1 MFIYMANAVK
11 KNMAEDILEKIGVDL
26 FLKTKT
32 KPSHQV
38 NVVLLKANFK
48 NIFADD
54 QPKYAIMEYIDGRK
68 IISQPTP
75 SEITKYE
82 SYLNKSNWG
91 GASKICNYDISKP
104 FLAECYKD
112 CNFAFTFFSER
123 TRESMGLRT
132 IPQDSSNFVLCGFL
146 MMTIAVDT
154 KNQSYLY
161 IDDVCSLGGLGS
173 MLMNL
178 SKNMLAIT
186 NIKNLKLTS
195 LDKPIGFYLHFG
207 LKFDK
212 GNKTYIVPE
221 DSPLSYW
228 NYDKTSKSLVFTPQ
242 EEMKGKTKFKNNAG
256 FLYNNRSGG
265 PISILPK
272 DKPLSQVSR
281 LKSKTH
287 LLGGP
292 KGKPSQIVKVK
303 TDNDGITMSFK
314 FPETPR
320 DPFVEALIKY
330 EGKKNHDKIE
340 EREDN
345 LRSMKKT
352 TSRKSRRK
360 SFSNSYIKK
369 PSRRVSRKLSLGNNI
384 KLTYNIPKN
393 SKPKSKK
400 IRKRTKSDSQMPKNK
415 SKKRTMSV

>member
-1 MFIYMANAVK
+1 MFIYMANASQ

-26 FLKTKT
+26 FLKTRT

-38 NVVLLKANFK
+38 NVVLLKVSFK
-48 NIFADD
+48 NIYASDE
-54 QPKYAIMEYIDGRK
+54 PKYAILEYIDGRK

-75 SEITKYE
+75 EEITKYE
-82 SYLNKSNWG
+82 SYLKKSNWG
-91 GASKICNYDISKP
+91 GASKICNYDISKG

-123 TRESMGLRT
+123 SRESMGMRSLSQG
-132 IPQDSSNFVLCGFL
+132 ISNFVLCGFL
-146 MMTIAVDT
+146 MMTIAVDRR
-154 KNQSYLY
+154 NHSYLY

-195 LDKPIGFYLHFG
+195 LDKPVGFYLHFG

-212 GNKTYIVPE
+212 GSKTYFVPE

-228 NYDKTSKSLVFTPQ
+228 NYDKASKSLVFTAQ
-242 EEMKGKTKFKNNAG
+242 EDMKGKTKFQNNAG
-256 FLYNNRSGG
+256 FLYNNSPGG
-265 PISILPK
+265 IISILPK

-287 LLGGP
+287 LIGGP
-292 KGKPSQIVKVK
+292 EGKPSQIVKVK
-303 TDNDGITMSFK
+303 TDNDGISMSFK

-320 DPFVEALIKY
+320 DPIIDAIIDTQGEANRK
-330 EGKKNHDKIE
+330 KIE
-340 EREDN
+340 EREEKF
-345 LRSMKKT
+345 RTMEKT
-352 TSRKSRRK
+352 PMRVSRRK
-360 SFSNSYIKK
+360 SLSNSYVKK
-369 PSRRVSRKLSLGNNI
+369 SKKMRRLSLD
-384 KLTYNIPKN
+384 N
-393 SKPKSKK
+393 SFKYIYKPKSKPIK
-400 IRKRTKSDSQMPKNK
+400 SRKLRTKSNSQIPKNKK
-415 SKKRTMSV
+415 SKKRTMSF

>member
-1 MFIYMANAVK
+1 MANAFQ
-11 KNMAEDILEKIGVDL
+11 KNMAEDMLEKIGVDL

-38 NVVLLKANFK
+38 NVVLLKISFK
-48 NIFADD
+48 NLYPTDE
-54 QPKYAIMEYIDGRK
+54 PMYAILEYIDGRK

-75 SEITKYE
+75 AEIVKYE
-82 SYLNKSNWG
+82 SYLKKSNWA
-91 GASKICNYDISKP
+91 GASKICNYDISRE
-104 FLAECYKD
+104 FLAECYRD

-123 TRESMGLRT
+123 SRESMGLRS
-132 IPQDSSNFVLCGFL
+132 ISQDAGNFVLCGFL
-146 MMTIAVDT
+146 MMTIAVNRA
-154 KNQSYLY
+154 NQSYLY

-195 LDKPIGFYLHFG
+195 LDKPVGFYLHFG

-212 GNKTYIVPE
+212 GTKTYIVPE

-228 NYDKTSKSLVFTPQ
+228 NYDKASKSLVFSAQ
-242 EEMKGKTKFKNNAG
+242 EDMKGKTKFQNNAG
-256 FLYNNRSGG
+256 FLYNNSSGG

-287 LLGGP
+287 LIGGP
-292 KGKPSQIVKVK
+292 KGKPSQIIKVK
-303 TDNDGITMSFK
+303 TDNDGISMSFQ

-320 DPFVEALIKY
+320 DPIIEAIIKK
-330 EGKKNHDKIE
+330 EGKKNSEKIQQ
-340 EREDN
+340 REAKF
-345 LRSMKKT
+345 RSMKKT
-352 TSRKSRRK
+352 PSRKSRRK
-360 SFSNSYIKK
+360 SFSNSYRK
-369 PSRRVSRKLSLGNNI
+369 PSRRISRKLSLGNNI
-384 KLTYNIPKN
+384 KLAYNVPKN
-393 SKPKSKK
+393 SKSKK
-400 IRKRTKSDSQMPKNK
+400 SRKSRTKSVSSMLKNKK
-415 SKKRTMSV
+415 SKKRTMSI